1 MSSILQ
7 ADKNYTFSD
16 YFNLNY
22 STKEIVA
29 EFGYCFKLEKIKL
42 PNKHIANLNVDKL
55 RQNFY
60 KKLPHIS
67 LNSEMAK
74 REFFISPILLEML
87 DYIDFNIEVEYAVN
101 VNEKLK
107 GSIDYLLTAK
117 KELLVIEA
125 KNADLEKGFSQLA
138 IELIAMDNIAPS
150 SEFLYGAVTL
160 GDVWRFCC
168 LDRVH
173 KTILKDID
181 IFAIP
186 VHLEELFMVF
196 AGILAE

>member
-1 MSSILQ
+1 MSYILQ
-7 ADKNYTFSD
+7 ADKSYTFSD

-29 EFGYCFKLEKIKL
+29 EFGYTFKLEKLIL
-42 PNKHIANLNVDKL
+42 PKKQIANLDVSKL
-55 RQNFY
+55 RQAFY
-60 KKLPHIS
+60 NKLPHIS

-87 DYIDFNIEVEYAVN
+87 EYIEFNIEVEYAVN
-101 VNEKLK
+101 VNDKLR

-117 KELLVIEA
+117 KKLLVIEA
-125 KNADLEKGFSQLA
+125 KNADLDKGFSQLA
-138 IELIAMDNIAPS
+138 IELIAIDHLAPPS
-150 SEFLYGAVTL
+150 DFLYGAVTL

-168 LDRVH
+168 LDRVN
-173 KTILKDID
+173 KIVSKDID
-181 IFAIP
+181 VFAVP
-186 VHLEELFMVF
+186 SHLEELFLVF

>member
-1 MSSILQ
+1 MFNILQ
-7 ADKNYTFSD
+7 ADKSYTFSD

-29 EFGYCFKLEKIKL
+29 EFGYSFKLEKISL
-42 PNKHIANLNVDKL
+42 PKKQISNLDISKL
-55 RQNFY
+55 RQAFY

-87 DYIDFNIEVEYAVN
+87 DYIDFNIEVEYAIN
-101 VNEKLK
+101 FNDKLR
-107 GSIDYLLTAK
+107 GSVDYFLTAK
-117 KELLVIEA
+117 KNLLVIEA
-125 KNADLEKGFSQLA
+125 KNADLDKGFSQLA
-138 IELIAMDNIAPS
+138 VELIAMDNIAPAS
-150 SEFLYGAVTL
+150 DFLYGAVTL

-168 LDRVH
+168 VDRVN
-173 KTILKDID
+173 KVISKDID
-181 IFAIP
+181 IFAVP
-186 VHLEELFMVF
+186 SHLEALFLVF